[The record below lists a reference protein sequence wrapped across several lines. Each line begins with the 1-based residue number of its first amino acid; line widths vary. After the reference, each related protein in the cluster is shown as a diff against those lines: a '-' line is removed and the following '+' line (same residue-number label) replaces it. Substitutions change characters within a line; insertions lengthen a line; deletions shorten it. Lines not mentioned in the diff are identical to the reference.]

1 MDIMP
6 LNTEY
11 NLNYNYYIDSN
22 EAINDW
28 AVRLES
34 LSSSDITDRY
44 LEFTNVCF
52 SSWEN
57 KLEGLVEDERYSLHI
72 GILIPT
78 FEIES
83 INSIIQQFNS
93 HDINIVYNKSL
104 YIIQTLDD
112 FGILRPNLCSID
124 DGKSIL
130 KASFIIIKI
139 SPNLNLDSHIRQT
152 ISYLLAIIFRMFS
165 IQEGH
170 IEHWFVIQGLD
181 YTKAMDFLDFKKS
194 LEYVCEVNNYFVQEG
209 LLRAQLICSTI
220 NVSPELLLQ
229 VNNIEIISKLFKE
242 YNTGMT
248 KPSQTNI
255 ILALKGAVGE

>member
-6 LNTEY
+6 LNVEY
-11 NLNYNYYIDSN
+11 NLNYNYYKDSN

-34 LSSSDITDRY
+34 LSSSDIKNRY
-44 LEFTNVCF
+44 LEFTNICF
-52 SSWEN
+52 SSWEL
-57 KLEGLVEDERYSLHI
+57 KLEGLVQDEEYSLHI
-72 GILIPT
+72 GILIPA
-78 FEIES
+78 FELKS
-83 INSIIQQFNS
+83 INNIIQQFNS
-93 HDINIVYNKSL
+93 HDINIVYNKDL
-104 YIIQTLDD
+104 YITQILDD
-112 FGILRPNLCSID
+112 FGELRPNLYSKND
-124 DGKSIL
+124 EPSIL

-139 SPNLNLDSHIRQT
+139 KPHLNLDSHIRQT

-170 IEHWFVIQGLD
+170 IEHWFIRQGLD
-181 YTKAMDFLDFKKS
+181 YTKAESFLDFEEA
-194 LEYVCEVNNYFVQEG
+194 LEFVCTVNNFFVKEA

-229 VNNIEIISKLFKE
+229 VNDIERISKLFEE
-242 YNTGMT
+242 YNTGMI